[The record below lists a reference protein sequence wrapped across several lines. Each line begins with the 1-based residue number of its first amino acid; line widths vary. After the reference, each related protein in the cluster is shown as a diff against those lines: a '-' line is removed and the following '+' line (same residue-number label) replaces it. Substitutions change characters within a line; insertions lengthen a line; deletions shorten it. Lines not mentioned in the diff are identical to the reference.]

1 MTNKNKINN
10 LFFEKKEE
18 TAPQGEESK
27 PAIEIRYG
35 SICPKCL
42 KGIFDY
48 DGLLNLVCPN
58 CGFTAGGCFT

>member
-1 MTNKNKINN
+1 MKKINFEIN
-10 LFFEKKEE
+10 PLPTQEEQESTEKKV
-18 TAPQGEESK
+18 
-27 PAIEIRYG
+27 EIRVG
-35 SICPKCL
+35 AICPKCL